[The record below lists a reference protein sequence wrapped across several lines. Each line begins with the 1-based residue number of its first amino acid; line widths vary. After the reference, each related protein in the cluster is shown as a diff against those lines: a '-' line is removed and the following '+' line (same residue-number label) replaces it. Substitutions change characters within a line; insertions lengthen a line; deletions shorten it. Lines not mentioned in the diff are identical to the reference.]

1 MLKASLR
8 GCLLIFDPPY
18 NRSRNCVDT
27 ITTSM
32 PFDATRCPPD
42 ESNEELALLMLP
54 SVICLT
60 MRTSGLDLDITRCHQ
75 TNRKPVLEHL
85 MMRPIVRRTTCTPRL
100 ELHMLPSGVC
110 RMVSAGLFERRGWN
124 LLQFLQS
131 FALGLNISDVVHFC
145 TRFDYMKANRAIVVR
160 FCTIFSQMIT
170 VKPKY
175 GAFLHYVHVCVL

>member
-60 MRTSGLDLDITRCHQ
+60 MRTSGLELDITRCHQ

-85 MMRPIVRRTTCTPRL
+85 MMRPIVRRTICTPRY

-110 RMVSAGLFERRGWN
+110 RTIRTTGLESPAVPSIVCSWSEHFGCSA
-124 LLQFLQS
+124 
-131 FALGLNISDVVHFC
+131 FC
-145 TRFDYMKANRAIVVR
+145 
-160 FCTIFSQMIT
+160 
-170 VKPKY
+170 VKPPNPIGHIRRFKIH
-175 GAFLHYVHVCVL
+175 LKCWRNLP